1 MTRRASQVRRPAPAR
16 DPYGLSSVATY
27 RAPIAASIGLVIVA
41 WLTIGLLTGDLVIPG
56 ATGSNTGNQGPLR
69 TPTPSGVVV
78 VVPPEEPL
86 PGSLLYAK
94 DGNLWIQSGDSA
106 HRLTSTGHDSMPS
119 FSPDGVWVY
128 YIHTDDQMNLYP
140 SQGKPRR
147 YEMAIPNL
155 MRIKAN
161 GSGKAERLSTGR
173 YLDGR
178 YWFFYWMRQPVLS
191 PNGRT
196 IALLSDGPNALRSD
210 VVLQFFDLKT
220 KKLRNLDLP
229 ETSPLGHQDPAWR
242 PDGRFLLYVRNGRD
256 GSRGTPVI
264 MRYEPARDRA
274 TTFSGPGY
282 STPSWSRTGRWVAAT
297 STDSFGTDVVIL
309 DGRTGAEALRL
320 TNDGRSWAPVWSPK
334 GDAVAFLHLEDSI
347 VDLRLVHLDGSSGK
361 WTIGK
366 VENLTE
372 NAGLDSQSRPGWFV
386 PTNQVPAPPTPATS
400 PRAGSPSAAP

>member
-1 MTRRASQVRRPAPAR
+1 
-16 DPYGLSSVATY
+16 
-27 RAPIAASIGLVIVA
+27 VIVA
-41 WLTIGLLTGDLVIPG
+41 WLTVGFLTGDLVIPG
-56 ATGSNTGNQGPLR
+56 ATGSNTGNEGPLR

-86 PGSLLYAK
+86 PGSILYAK

-119 FSPDGVWVY
+119 FSPDGRWVY
-128 YIHTDDQMNLYP
+128 YIHADDQVNLFP

-147 YEMAIPNL
+147 YAMAIPNL
-155 MRIKAN
+155 MRIKAD
-161 GSGKAERLSTGR
+161 GSGKAQRLATGR
-173 YLDGR
+173 YRDGG
-178 YWFFYWMRQPVLS
+178 YLFFYWMRQPVLS

-210 VVLQFFDLKT
+210 VVLQFFDIKT
-220 KKLRNLDLP
+220 KKLMDPDLP

-242 PDGRFLLYVRNGRD
+242 PDGKFLLYVRNGRD

-264 MRYEPARDRA
+264 MRYEPGRDRTA
-274 TTFSGPGY
+274 NFSGPGY

-297 STDSFGTDVVIL
+297 TTDSFGTDVVIL
-309 DGRTGAEALRL
+309 DGRNGTEVLRL
-320 TNDGRSWAPVWSPK
+320 TNDDRSWAPVWSPK

-386 PTNQVPAPPTPATS
+386 PHDQLPALSTPAASTQ
-400 PRAGSPSAAP
+400 AGSSSAAP